1 MERIFFL
8 GDSER
13 FYFEENDNRSLV
25 TLASGFS
32 LRDFLEKHERVTYDL
47 LVIDGMAGSSA
58 VAAFLD
64 TLEKESR
71 LPMILLVSPQDFPLT
86 GALEDH
92 YLVTGLY
99 SGPPLLNDLLETCRS
114 LMEKGYTGTFS
125 GDERASCHGMLG
137 NSEGMKTVWRKID
150 KYAADGDAPVL
161 ITGENGTGKELVA
174 RAIYEVGHGTNRP
187 FVPYQASYVDDQFL
201 ASDLFGVK
209 KGAYTGAESRE
220 GLLVQAGG
228 GVFFLD
234 EIGLLSQKSQMAFL
248 RVLQE
253 KKIRPLGSSEEK
265 SVDFR
270 LISATNEDLWKSVE
284 EGLFRTDLFH
294 RINTLMIHVPPL
306 RERMED
312 VPLLADFFCTG
323 GGTDVSL
330 TKGAMDKLLNY
341 DWPGNIRELQNVIKR
356 ALIEREGQEKIETRH
371 ILFN

>member
-8 GDSER
+8 GDSDR
-13 FYFEENDNRSLV
+13 FYFEENDNKSPV

-58 VAAFLD
+58 VGAFLD

-71 LPMILLVSPQDFPLT
+71 LPMILLVSPQDFPLM
-86 GALEDH
+86 GALEEH

-99 SGPPLLNDLLETCRS
+99 SGPPLLNDLLESCRS
-114 LMEKGYTGTFS
+114 LLEEGCSGTYS
-125 GDERASCHGMLG
+125 GDERASYYGMLG
-137 NSEGMKTVWRKID
+137 ISEGMKAVWRKID
-150 KYAADGDAPVL
+150 KYAADSDSPVL
-161 ITGENGTGKELVA
+161 IMGENGTGKELVA
-174 RAIYEVGHGTNRP
+174 RAIYEVGHGEGRP
-187 FVPYQASYVDDQFL
+187 FVPYQASYADDQFL

-220 GLLVQAGG
+220 GLLIHAGG

-265 SVDFR
+265 DVDFR

-284 EGLFRTDLFH
+284 EGHFRTDLFH

-312 VPLLADFFCTG
+312 VPFLADSFCTG
-323 GGTDVSL
+323 GGADVSL
-330 TKGAMDKLLNY
+330 TKGALDKLLNY

-356 ALIEREGQEKIETRH
+356 ALIECEGQEKIETRH